1 MRILFVLEHFHP
13 YIGGVEY
20 LFWQLSKSLVSQG
33 HEVMVITTRFDK
45 KLPQRDCNEGIDI
58 YRVNCSNRFSF
69 IIRSIPSIFKNI
81 KDFDLVHT
89 TTYTAALPT
98 WLVSCL
104 RNKKIV
110 ITFHEYWGDLWKR
123 LPYLNLTQRFFYS
136 AFERILT
143 YLPFSRIVAVSKF
156 TRQKLIKAGVDPSKI
171 NMIYN
176 GLDYN
181 SIEKLS
187 SKITI
192 SDLKNIKKSRTL
204 DYIFVGRLGVSKG
217 IDILLEAS
225 DIFLQK
231 NPEANLKLV
240 IPKLQGKIYNI
251 VLNKIKSLSCTNQ
264 ITLMHNL
271 KKVEL
276 YEQIKRASFIV
287 IPSYS
292 EGFCFVAA
300 EACALNIPIV
310 SSQCGALKE
319 VVSGDYIALNSLTK
333 NGLFEALQ
341 KAKKKQWQFKESVQ
355 FPLDKSIEQYVY
367 LYKELIDG

>member
-45 KLPQRDCNEGIDI
+45 KLPQRDRNEGIDI

-123 LPYLNLTQRFFYS
+123 LPYLNLTQKFFYS

-143 YLPFSRIVAVSKF
+143 YLPFSKIVAVSKF

-240 IPKLQGKIYNI
+240 IPKLQGKIYNL

-271 KKVEL
+271 TKVEL
-276 YEQIKRASFIV
+276 YQQIKRASFIV

-333 NGLFEALQ
+333 NGLFEALK
-341 KAKKKQWQFKESVQ
+341 KAKKKQWQFKESVK

>member
-1 MRILFVLEHFHP
+1 MRILFVLEHFYP
-13 YIGGVEY
+13 YIGGVEQ
-20 LFWQLSKSLVSQG
+20 LFWQLSKSLVARG
-33 HEVMVITTRFDK
+33 HEVKVITTRFDK
-45 KLPQRDCNEGIDI
+45 KLPQREFEQGISI
-58 YRVNCSNRFSF
+58 YRVNCDNRFSF
-69 IIRSIPSIFKNI
+69 FIRSIPSIFKNV
-81 KDFDLVHT
+81 KHFDLVHT
-89 TTYTAALPT
+89 TTYTAATPA
-98 WLVSCL
+98 WLVSRL
-104 RNKKIV
+104 RNKKCV
-110 ITFHEYWGDLWKR
+110 LTFHEYWGELWNQ
-123 LPYLNLTQRFFYS
+123 LPYLNFTQRILYRT
-136 AFERILT
+136 FERMVS
-143 YLPFSRIVAVSKF
+143 YLPFSKIIAVSKF
-156 TRQKLIKAGVDPSKI
+156 TQQKLINAGVDPSKI

-187 SKITI
+187 NKITF
-192 SDLKNIKKSRTL
+192 SDLKNIKKRSSL

-225 DIFLQK
+225 DVFLQK

-240 IPKLQGKIYNI
+240 IPKLPKKIYNL
-251 VLNKIKSLSCTNQ
+251 VVNKINSFTCANQ

-271 KKVEL
+271 TKVAL

-310 SSQCGALKE
+310 SSQCGSLKE
-319 VVSGDYIALNSLTK
+319 VVSGDYIAMDSLTK

-355 FPLDKSIEQYVY
+355 FPLYKSIEQYVY
-367 LYKELIDG
+367 LYKEIIDG

>member
-45 KLPQRDCNEGIDI
+45 KLPQRDRNEGIDI

-123 LPYLNLTQRFFYS
+123 LPYLNLTQKFFYS

-143 YLPFSRIVAVSKF
+143 YLPFSKIVAVSKF

-240 IPKLQGKIYNI
+240 IPKLQGKIYNL

-271 KKVEL
+271 TKVEL
-276 YEQIKRASFIV
+276 YQQIKRASFIV

-333 NGLFEALQ
+333 NGLFEALK